1 MEKLVYSAC
10 AVGWVE
16 QYDVRNILWTETCW
30 IIGGLL
36 WQIYNTLAVYQL
48 GFIKK
53 LAKIRSSEN
62 FSFAQVPKSFA
73 MLNHHWAG
81 NIKERLRAAFVT
93 EAKPLLQR
101 TFDFLHAIWCVA
113 VDRS

>member
-10 AVGWVE
+10 AVGWAE
-16 QYDVRNILWTETCW
+16 QYDVRNILWTEICR

-36 WQIYNTLAVYQL
+36 WQIYTTLAPAVYQL

-62 FSFAQVPKSFA
+62 FSFAQGPKSFA
-73 MLNHHWAG
+73 ILNHHWAG
-81 NIKERLRAAFVT
+81 TIMPWN
-93 EAKPLLQR
+93 
-101 TFDFLHAIWCVA
+101 DCVQL
-113 VDRS
+113 S